1 MLASGGVG
9 GGRLWAAMPAGRTA
23 VVAAAT
29 VAMAAGRGGGRLG
42 PASRISGSVVMTGQF
57 GVSSALHGTATIRPT
72 APIAP
77 SDVRRISQALV
88 MV

>member
-29 VAMAAGRGGGRLG
+29 VATAAGRGGGRLG

-57 GVSSALHGTATIRPT
+57 GVSVRCT
-72 APIAP
+72 APQL
-77 SDVRRISQALV
+77 SVRPRKSRHPTFV
-88 MV
+88 VYRRRS